1 MPAINILD
9 YLLVVTV
16 HPDDVVIQSREVT
29 SKDGTKRTMRQQSAY
44 FKKPSRKYPEFF
56 KFSLPD
62 DQATAYPAGQ
72 YLITPDCFVGGDY
85 DSLEFNR
92 YGIRLLPLPPEFL
105 ALAKS

>member
-1 MPAINILD
+1 MPVINVLN

-16 HPDDVVIQSREVT
+16 HEDDVRIESREIG
-29 SKDGTKRTMRQQSAY
+29 KDDKRRTMRQQSAY

-62 DQATAYPAGQ
+62 DQMQPYPAGQ

-105 ALAKS
+105 ALSKS

>member
-1 MPAINILD
+1 MPAINVLN

-16 HPDDVVIQSREVT
+16 HEDDVRIETREVG
-29 SKDGTKRTMRQQSAY
+29 KEIKRTMRQQSAY

-62 DQATAYPAGQ
+62 DQLSPYPAGQ

-105 ALAKS
+105 AIAKS